1 MSGKSE
7 NQLILYQ
14 AEDGETR
21 IQVTMQD
28 ETVWLTQKQM
38 VELFQRDKS
47 VISRHI
53 SNVFKEGELERESTV
68 AIFATVQQEGQRT
81 ITRDVEYYN
90 LDIVIS
96 VGYRVKSH
104 RGTQFRIWATKT
116 LREYLVKGF
125 VINDERL
132 KGTEQNYFDELVERV
147 RHIRTSE
154 KQFYRKV
161 LDIFASSIDY
171 DSKTAQAQEFFSTCQ
186 NKFHFATHGHTAA
199 ELIADRVDSAAP
211 AMGLTNWSGKVV
223 TAKDAKIA
231 KNYLRE
237 IELKRLELLVEQ
249 FLSYAELQALEKQPM
264 YMSQW
269 IVQLDDF
276 FRFNRRAVLQHKGKV
291 SRQDMEAKVRGELS
305 KYREQSETL
314 AVVSKPS
321 LSQHH
326 ELGDVAQL
334 PVENDSAES
343 DKNNTN

>member
-1 MSGKSE
+1 MGDE
-7 NQLILYQ
+7 VNNQLILYQ
-14 AEDGETR
+14 TEDGETR

-38 VELFQRDKS
+38 VELFQRDQS
-47 VISRHI
+47 VISRHVNNI
-53 SNVFKEGELERESTV
+53 FKEGELERESNMQFLHIANSDKPV
-68 AIFATVQQEGQRT
+68 AF
-81 ITRDVEYYN
+81 YN
-90 LDIVIS
+90 LDVVIS

-104 RGTQFRIWATKT
+104 RGTQFRIWATKM

-125 VINDERL
+125 VIDDERL

-147 RHIRTSE
+147 RRIRTSE

-171 DSKTAQAQEFFSTCQ
+171 DPKTAQAQEFFATCQ
-186 NKFHFATHGHTAA
+186 NKFHFAAHGHTAA
-199 ELIADRVDSAAP
+199 ELIADRVDSDAP
-211 AMGLTNWSGKVV
+211 TMGLTNWSGKIV

-249 FLSYAELQALEKQPM
+249 FLSYAELQALEKRPM

-269 IVQLDDF
+269 VTQLDDF

-291 SRQDMEAKVRGELS
+291 SRKDMEAKVREELR
-305 KYREQSETL
+305 KYREQSKALE
-314 AVVSKPS
+314 S
-321 LSQHH
+321 
-326 ELGDVAQL
+326 GDA
-334 PVENDSAES
+334 
-343 DKNNTN
+343 